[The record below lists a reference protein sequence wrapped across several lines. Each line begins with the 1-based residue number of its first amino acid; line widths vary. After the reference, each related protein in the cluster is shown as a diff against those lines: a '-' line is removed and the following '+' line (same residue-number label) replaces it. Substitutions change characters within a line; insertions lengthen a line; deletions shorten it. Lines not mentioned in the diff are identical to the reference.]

1 MGLLSLRE
9 SSSVLGTVGLRPL
22 KTGLDPWGAL
32 RFHLWDSMLPMSL
45 KNGLRLKFPRQK
57 SYVPDELRHLP
68 GGRRGQCSD
77 LFQGATMFPRCVSV
91 LHNWGRRA
99 SYPCVCVWGGGVSD
113 PPQGEHSD
121 TSPRRKKSPKDF
133 TWPETSVG
141 GIRPSL

>member
-57 SYVPDELRHLP
+57 SYVPDKLRHLP

-77 LFQGATMFPRCVSV
+77 LFQGATMSPRCVSV
-91 LHNWGRRA
+91 LHKLGKGLI
-99 SYPCVCVWGGGVSD
+99 PLCVCGGVSD
-113 PPQGEHSD
+113 PP
-121 TSPRRKKSPKDF
+121 PRRTLIHQSLKKKVS
-133 TWPETSVG
+133 
-141 GIRPSL
+141 